1 MPTTSSEERNVQRGS
16 GSGKAGRRVPVEKR
30 RSPARRDGSSGALR
44 GFAAMS
50 PKQQREIAS
59 RGGRAAHVAGVAHEF
74 SSTEA
79 REAGRK
85 GGAVTSSDRAHMAE
99 IGRIGGL
106 RRGLRRSTV
115 AR

>member
-1 MPTTSSEERNVQRGS
+1 MRTTSSEEKNVQPVSRS
-16 GSGKAGRRVPVEKR
+16 GEAVRRVPMER
-30 RSPARRDGSSGALR
+30 HRPAARCNGSPGVLR

-50 PKQQREIAS
+50 PKRQREIAS
-59 RGGRAAHVAGVAHEF
+59 LGGRAAHVAGVAHEF

-79 REAGRK
+79 REARRK
-85 GGAVTSSDRAHMAE
+85 GGAVTSRDRAHMDE

-106 RRGLRRSTV
+106 RRGRHRSEV

>member
-1 MPTTSSEERNVQRGS
+1 MSRGE
-16 GSGKAGRRVPVEKR
+16 AGRRLPVEQR
-30 RSPARRDGSSGALR
+30 RSTARRDGSPESLR

-50 PKQQREIAS
+50 PKQQREIVS
-59 RGGRAAHVAGVAHEF
+59 LGGRAVHVAGVAHEF

-79 REAGRK
+79 REARRK
-85 GGAVTSSDRAHMAE
+85 GGAVTSRDRAHMAE

-106 RRGLRRSTV
+106 RRGLRQSTV